1 MGLFKREDNDSRLD
15 EMASLARSMN
25 ASFEAEDDSGII
37 KLLKDFNIYARWN
50 NKQKIKHVIKLDDAF
65 LETRLLVFDHYVT
78 KHANNARV
86 LEKQTAYFIQSKKMG
101 LPEILMQPEDLFQK
115 IAIFFGGQDI
125 NFTTHPEFSR
135 NYRLKGDPDL
145 IDNTFNHDV
154 LNFFTVERDWTMEA
168 LNYYLLFYK
177 KKQLIDPQNIKKD
190 ITNLTNLL
198 KYFEAESLDLGI

>member
-1 MGLFKREDNDSRLD
+1 
-15 EMASLARSMN
+15 
-25 ASFEAEDDSGII
+25 
-37 KLLKDFNIYARWN
+37 
-50 NKQKIKHVIKLDDAF
+50 
-65 LETRLLVFDHYVT
+65 
-78 KHANNARV
+78 
-86 LEKQTAYFIQSKKMG
+86 MG
-101 LPEILMQPEDLFQK
+101 LPEILLQPEDLFQK

-125 NFTTHPEFSR
+125 NFTSHPEFSR

-145 IDNTFNHDV
+145 VQNTFNQDV

-198 KYFEAESLDLGI
+198 KYFEAESLDLGL